1 MGKKKKSPTHVVN
14 DVNAKEPKK
23 ISQAT
28 LDAIYGRGIPGMGRG
43 SLGS

>member
-14 DVNAKEPKK
+14 DVNDKEPKK

-28 LDAIYGRGIPGMGRG
+28 YDAIYGVSPWNKKG